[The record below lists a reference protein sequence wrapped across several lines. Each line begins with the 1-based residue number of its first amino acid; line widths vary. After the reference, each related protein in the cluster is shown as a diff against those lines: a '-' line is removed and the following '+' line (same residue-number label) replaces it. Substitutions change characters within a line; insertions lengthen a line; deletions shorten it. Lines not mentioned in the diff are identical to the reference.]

1 MGLPASIREDV
12 LVTTNSAIPWGYMEM
27 QTVQSVP
34 SVQGVYGQWAD
45 QSVVLQVKS
54 AGLRVALRGII
65 LGETQQSVRFRVDD
79 SWDIDIYKH
88 MILAVE
94 EESWMDSIT

>member
-1 MGLPASIREDV
+1 
-12 LVTTNSAIPWGYMEM
+12 MEM
-27 QTVQSVP
+27 QVVQ
-34 SVQGVYGQWAD
+34 SVQGVYGQWAA

-54 AGLRVALRGII
+54 ANLRVSLHGVI
-65 LGETQQSVRFRVDD
+65 LGETLQSVRFRVDD

>member
-1 MGLPASIREDV
+1 
-12 LVTTNSAIPWGYMEM
+12 M
-27 QTVQSVP
+27 QAPQ
-34 SVQGVYGQWAD
+34 SVQGVYGQWTA
-45 QSVVLQVKS
+45 QPVVLQMKS
-54 AGLRVALRGII
+54 GDLRVSLHGII

>member
-1 MGLPASIREDV
+1 MVSSPIHKRSSV
-12 LVTTNSAIPWGYMEM
+12 GYMEM
-27 QTVQSVP
+27 QIVQ
-34 SVQGVYGQWAD
+34 SVQGVYGQWAA

-54 AGLRVALRGII
+54 ADLRVSLRGII
-65 LGETQQSVRFRVDD
+65 LGETPQSLRFRVDD

-94 EESWMDSIT
+94 EQPWMDSIT

>member
-1 MGLPASIREDV
+1 MELPAPIREDGFV
-12 LVTTNSAIPWGYMEM
+12 NDTERTPWGYMDM
-27 QTVQSVP
+27 QAVQT
-34 SVQGVYGQWAD
+34 VQGVYGQWAA

-54 AGLRVALRGII
+54 ADLRVPLRGII
-65 LGETQQSVRFRVDD
+65 LGETQQTIRFRVDD

>member
-1 MGLPASIREDV
+1 
-12 LVTTNSAIPWGYMEM
+12 MEM
-27 QTVQSVP
+27 QAVQSVP
-34 SVQGVYGQWAD
+34 GSEIVQGVYGQWTA

-54 AGLRVALRGII
+54 GDLRVSLHGTI
-65 LGETQQSVRFRVDD
+65 LGETPQTIRFRVDD

-94 EESWMDSIT
+94 EETWMDSIT

>member
-1 MGLPASIREDV
+1 
-12 LVTTNSAIPWGYMEM
+12 M
-27 QTVQSVP
+27 QSVQSAESVQ
-34 SVQGVYGQWAD
+34 SVQGVYGQWTA

-54 AGLRVALRGII
+54 GDLRVSLHGII
-65 LGETQQSVRFRVDD
+65 LGETRQSVRFRVDD

-88 MILAVE
+88 MVLAVE